1 MSRADLQRQRRSR
14 QLEETQRLLD
24 GYGLNNFDD
33 ENFKPESA
41 ANTTD
46 DVVARRRA
54 KQDKTTRDGR
64 SSNLRGNAD
73 THSVISRE
81 HLGQIHSKYTHS
93 DVHEASSDGHGRNT
107 KEYAS
112 LTKER
117 NVTRNGTFVE
127 APTAELF
134 VPNNISNS
142 SLRERPLEGRGRGR
156 GRGRIATASSHASS
170 LGEMSQISRSY
181 SNSREQTGSSRIKTA
196 DQRNAS
202 ISSEAVE
209 SYLRYVAHDKIIS
222 IRHPMM

>member
-33 ENFKPESA
+33 ENFKPEAA

-54 KQDKTTRDGR
+54 KQDNTTRDGR
-64 SSNLRGNAD
+64 SSNLRDNAD

-81 HLGQIHSKYTHS
+81 HLGQIHRKYTHS
-93 DVHEASSDGHGRNT
+93 DVHEASSDGRNT

-127 APTAELF
+127 APTGESF

-170 LGEMSQISRSY
+170 LGEMSQISRSN
-181 SNSREQTGSSRIKTA
+181 SNSREQTGSSRIKTV

-209 SYLRYVAHDKIIS
+209 SYLRYVAHDEIIS